1 MVRTTLLIVIINMIL
16 TCCCTYAVEVRNLRT
31 GQDGKR
37 AFVQYDLV
45 GKPGEMLADVMVGL
59 DISGERYASDRLS
72 VSGDFG
78 KNVKV
83 GIGRRIYW
91 DLLKDLPAGFDGEI
105 GWDVEASS
113 TAEYLA
119 LVKEQKNKSE
129 NDKTARDSMLKKM
142 AEQQKTAND
151 KITKENT
158 VNETGERRQ
167 AENIKAVQALPIKS
181 DGKIETPFAVSELT
195 VTDSSSGLIWLRK
208 LDKPMLSKDV
218 LQYCDKINKSN
229 YGGYSDWR
237 LPTAKELE
245 QLVSLAKN
253 GGWGDKEGHYIS
265 DYLNIAGFVNVS
277 SEYGYTSSIR
287 HATGFSTLK
296 VIRLWSGYTDDVTI
310 SGMNTDKFSV
320 FLVRDKKESDLTA
333 EKGVDFE
340 FTDLIA
346 KDKGT
351 GLVWL
356 RDAVKPIK
364 WTGVEP
370 FITQLNLN
378 KVAGYTDWRLPT
390 ESELKKIVSYAT
402 TKGWGNKEG
411 RYVSDFLNSS
421 GFNNITPEYA
431 PTGNINNRGYL
442 QISVIRMWSGYS
454 DEVKIGSAG
463 SDTLFSVLA
472 VRGQSDN

>member
-1 MVRTTLLIVIINMIL
+1 MFRTTLLIVIINMIL
-16 TCCCTYAVEVRNLRT
+16 TCCYTYAVEVRNLRA

-45 GKPGEMLADVMVGL
+45 GKPGEMLADVIVGL
-59 DISGERYASDRLS
+59 DISGERYTSDRLS

-83 GIGRRIYW
+83 GVGRRIYW
-91 DLLKDLPAGFDGEI
+91 DLLKDMPAGFDGEI

-119 LVKEQKNKSE
+119 LVKAQKMKSE
-129 NDKTARDSMLKKM
+129 NDKSERDSMLKKM
-142 AEQQKTAND
+142 AEQQKTSND

-158 VNETGERRQ
+158 VNESGERKQ
-167 AENIKAVQALPIKS
+167 AENIKTEQAPIKS
-181 DGKIETPFAVSELT
+181 AGKIEAKFKVDELT

-208 LDKPMLSKDV
+208 LNNPMLSRDV
-218 LQYCDKINKSN
+218 LQYCDKTNKSN

-253 GGWGDKEGHYIS
+253 SGWGDKEGHYIS
-265 DYLNIAGFVNVS
+265 DYLNMAGFINVS

-333 EKGVDFE
+333 EKSVDFE
-340 FTDLIA
+340 LTDLIV
-346 KDKGT
+346 KDKQT
-351 GLVWL
+351 GLVWFGCGTL
-356 RDAVKPIK
+356 
-364 WTGVEP
+364 
-370 FITQLNLN
+370 LNH
-378 KVAGYTDWRLPT
+378 
-390 ESELKKIVSYAT
+390 
-402 TKGWGNKEG
+402 
-411 RYVSDFLNSS
+411 SS
-421 GFNNITPEYA
+421 GP
-431 PTGNINNRGYL
+431 
-442 QISVIRMWSGYS
+442 V
-454 DEVKIGSAG
+454 
-463 SDTLFSVLA
+463 
-472 VRGQSDN
+472 